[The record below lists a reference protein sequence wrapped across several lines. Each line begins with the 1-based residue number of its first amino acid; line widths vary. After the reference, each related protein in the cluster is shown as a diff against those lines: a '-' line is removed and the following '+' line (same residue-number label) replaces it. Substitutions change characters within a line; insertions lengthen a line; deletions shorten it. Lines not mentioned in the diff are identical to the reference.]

1 MSTFESNEQAISDL
15 DKVDTSPLSR
25 PPTIELEYLNVTGK
39 QGHLV
44 NRDAANGDISIQN
57 GKISIKFPSPMWIYE
72 LTLWQSGEE
81 QAKSNK
87 LARHT
92 SATIHFARGGKRE
105 IPLISNEGYLDCF
118 PKDFLTEIEIKF
130 FEINKLLSL
139 TPPSC
144 SKITV
149 NGLSAQD
156 FVDFCEGVGRHI
168 ASSITLK
175 NVKNKITSELTQV
188 NERITDEK
196 AKLESIHQ
204 ETAQAQTLL
213 TAELDK
219 LAKTQAALTQ
229 AEAKNS
235 IVNTQTSV
243 LEQRIT
249 ENEKNNKNLAKS
261 IQDNREELQ
270 RLLANKNVFMEEFS
284 SYVEQGKNNITSY
297 VVIGLILLGIVGVC
311 LSRLIISAVAL
322 SNDPTILT
330 TVSAYDLFISRLPIA
345 VVLGTIMLVCLRMA
359 SVLLGKIFEI
369 HQERLVLS
377 KLSILAKDNSFFS
390 AEGLDIPSDLIFDKR
405 VSLKMELLKEFLS
418 GNYKGAAEKERL
430 IKNEFT
436 DFKSRFKKETEHTNV
451 AEDESKED

>member
-1 MSTFESNEQAISDL
+1 
-15 DKVDTSPLSR
+15 
-25 PPTIELEYLNVTGK
+25 
-39 QGHLV
+39 
-44 NRDAANGDISIQN
+44 
-57 GKISIKFPSPMWIYE
+57 
-72 LTLWQSGEE
+72 
-81 QAKSNK
+81 
-87 LARHT
+87 
-92 SATIHFARGGKRE
+92 
-105 IPLISNEGYLDCF
+105 
-118 PKDFLTEIEIKF
+118 
-130 FEINKLLSL
+130 
-139 TPPSC
+139 
-144 SKITV
+144 
-149 NGLSAQD
+149 
-156 FVDFCEGVGRHI
+156 
-168 ASSITLK
+168 
-175 NVKNKITSELTQV
+175 
-188 NERITDEK
+188 
-196 AKLESIHQ
+196 
-204 ETAQAQTLL
+204 
-213 TAELDK
+213 
-219 LAKTQAALTQ
+219 
-229 AEAKNS
+229 
-235 IVNTQTSV
+235 
-243 LEQRIT
+243 
-249 ENEKNNKNLAKS
+249 
-261 IQDNREELQ
+261 
-270 RLLANKNVFMEEFS
+270 MEEFS